1 TQLARQNMITPP
13 VVTEQHQSVTGTRSQ
28 LMLGDRV
35 RDLKQPAGFELDKKR
50 WVPQIT
56 VGE

>member
-1 TQLARQNMITPP
+1 MITPP